1 MIFYQIN
8 AELQNLNCR
17 YSELEMVIKNE
28 RDVSEEII
36 ELEEK
41 LEHRVFALE
50 EEVETLKTQ
59 NFELRHQLNNIT
71 VELNCVID
79 LLNTRYE

>member
-59 NFELRHQLNNIT
+59 NVELRHQLNNIT